1 MPQKKILFYHPIFL
15 DGGVEKTN
23 LLISEKLSKKYQ
35 ILFVSNY
42 FSNKFNSDIKKI
54 GIKRIKL
61 KAKRTI
67 LSFFELSRIIK
78 KNKPDLIFSLQ
89 MHANVTV
96 LLMNFLLF
104 YNKLKIICCERLSP
118 QSYNG
123 KIKGKIILFLSKF
136 FYKYSKKIIC
146 NSKDLSKEISNFSNL
161 NNVTFIYNPTLKQ
174 NFKLLSKKF
183 KLTKHPFKKKNRKII
198 ISIGRLDDNKN
209 QLMLLKA
216 INSIKEKLSLNIVM
230 IGEGKNKKSLE
241 NYAKK
246 IGFKDNLYILNFKKN
261 PYPYLLNSDLKVLT
275 SNFEGLPNVLIEA
288 MALNVPIIST
298 NSPTGPRE
306 ILLNGRAGFLIKR
319 NDHKSLSDKIKLF
332 LENPEIFKKKKIYYK
347 KSLER
352 FSPEKSLKQYID
364 IVDSII

>member
-104 YNKLKIICCERLSP
+104 
-118 QSYNG
+118 
-123 KIKGKIILFLSKF
+123 
-136 FYKYSKKIIC
+136 
-146 NSKDLSKEISNFSNL
+146 
-161 NNVTFIYNPTLKQ
+161 
-174 NFKLLSKKF
+174 
-183 KLTKHPFKKKNRKII
+183 
-198 ISIGRLDDNKN
+198 
-209 QLMLLKA
+209 
-216 INSIKEKLSLNIVM
+216 
-230 IGEGKNKKSLE
+230 
-241 NYAKK
+241 
-246 IGFKDNLYILNFKKN
+246 
-261 PYPYLLNSDLKVLT
+261 
-275 SNFEGLPNVLIEA
+275 
-288 MALNVPIIST
+288 
-298 NSPTGPRE
+298 
-306 ILLNGRAGFLIKR
+306 
-319 NDHKSLSDKIKLF
+319 
-332 LENPEIFKKKKIYYK
+332 
-347 KSLER
+347 
-352 FSPEKSLKQYID
+352 
-364 IVDSII
+364 

>member
-1 MPQKKILFYHPIFL
+1 
-15 DGGVEKTN
+15 
-23 LLISEKLSKKYQ
+23 
-35 ILFVSNY
+35 
-42 FSNKFNSDIKKI
+42 
-54 GIKRIKL
+54 
-61 KAKRTI
+61 
-67 LSFFELSRIIK
+67 
-78 KNKPDLIFSLQ
+78 

-246 IGFKDNLYILNFKKN
+246 IGFKDNLYILNFKK
-261 PYPYLLNSDLKVLT
+261 
-275 SNFEGLPNVLIEA
+275 
-288 MALNVPIIST
+288 
-298 NSPTGPRE
+298 
-306 ILLNGRAGFLIKR
+306 
-319 NDHKSLSDKIKLF
+319 SLSISFKLR
-332 LENPEIFKKKKIYYK
+332 FK
-347 KSLER
+347 SSNL
-352 FSPEKSLKQYID
+352 
-364 IVDSII
+364 